1 MNAGGHGLKKYFLLC
16 LRLSRR
22 HYLPGHPFLHF
33 VDGWTDGRM
42 DAKSSVFV
50 LQMTPSAW
58 TKSRQRSG
66 HLLRR
71 EGGADDIA
79 KSQQVQVLKRK
90 SKR

>member
-1 MNAGGHGLKKYFLLC
+1 
-16 LRLSRR
+16 
-22 HYLPGHPFLHF
+22 
-33 VDGWTDGRM
+33 
-42 DAKSSVFV
+42 
-50 LQMTPSAW
+50 MTPSAW
-58 TKSRQRSG
+58 TSSRQRSG